1 VITIAGFLAVLAAS
15 SAAGLRVALPLLVLG
30 LLRSHELWSSV
41 PILSHLE
48 PRIVLCVLVSWSLFE
63 LLGSKKLLGQRI
75 LQLVEILFA
84 PIAGAV
90 MAISV
95 LHIFN
100 SDFQPVWAIGIIGGI
115 LALIIK
121 LVEIGWFFRLRG
133 IPLWVVCLEDLLC
146 VSLVFFALEAPKE
159 GGLIALFLLW
169 VAIRSSQEWR
179 RWYREKKAPGTIG
192 DRS

>member
-1 VITIAGFLAVLAAS
+1 
-15 SAAGLRVALPLLVLG
+15 VALPLLVLG
-30 LLRSHELWSSV
+30 LLRSHELWSNV

-75 LQLVEILFA
+75 LQLVEIFFA
-84 PIAGAV
+84 PIVGAV
-90 MAISV
+90 MAIAV
-95 LHIFN
+95 LHIFEAN
-100 SDFQPVWAIGIIGGI
+100 FQPVWAIAIVGGI

-133 IPLWVVCLEDLLC
+133 MPLWVVCLEDFLC

-169 VAIRSSQEWR
+169 IAIRSSYEWR
-179 RWYREKKAPGTIG
+179 RWYREKGSGTIS